1 MINLSK
7 IKDRIEIVDDQIGG
21 PTSARSIANTC
32 HKIAI
37 DLTDGKGQFGI
48 FHYGYPALSWADFAE
63 EIFKNIKKDIL
74 VDRIKSEAF
83 PSFVKRPLNSKLDC
97 KKLKTVFNIEPDDWK
112 NDLKL
117 VLSELGE

>member
-1 MINLSK
+1 MVKDNLVFSLLWLP
-7 IKDRIEIVDDQIGG
+7 R
-21 PTSARSIANTC
+21 AN
-32 HKIAI
+32 
-37 DLTDGKGQFGI
+37 
-48 FHYGYPALSWADFAE
+48 WADFAE
-63 EIFKNIKKDIL
+63 EIFKNIKGYI